1 MKTSKIYLL
10 SATLATALI
19 VMSCATAPTQSAD
32 VKESLKRS
40 LDLANLKDVT
50 VAQDRTKGV
59 VTLGGHVAAESDKTQ
74 AASIAKSIAGEQVV
88 ANEIAVVPPDNAADA
103 KQFNSALDDG
113 IESNLKAAL
122 ISRKL
127 QDIVKFNVKNNV
139 VTLSGEVV
147 SQQIRKQTETLAS
160 EVPNVKQVVNEL
172 QVKGQKA
179 TSSN

>member
-1 MKTSKIYLL
+1 MKSITFFLL
-10 SATLATALI
+10 SAALI
-19 VMSCATAPTQSAD
+19 TMSCATAPTQSTD
-32 VKESLKRS
+32 VKDSLKRS
-40 LDLANLKDVT
+40 LDMANLKEVS

-59 VTLGGHVAAESDKTQ
+59 VTLGGHVVTESDKAQ

-88 ANEIAVVPPDNAADA
+88 ANEIAVIPPDNASDA
-103 KQFNSALDDG
+103 KQFNSALDEG

-122 ISRKL
+122 ISKKL
-127 QDIVKFNVKNNV
+127 QDIVKFGVKNNV
-139 VTLSGEVV
+139 VTLTGEVA
-147 SQQIRKQTETLAS
+147 SQQLRTQTEKLAS

>member
-1 MKTSKIYLL
+1 MFFSTFWLAL
-10 SATLATALI
+10 TLA
-19 VMSCATAPTQSAD
+19 SCSSAPTQSVD
-32 VKESLKRS
+32 VKDSLRRS
-40 LDLANLKDVT
+40 LDQANLKTVT
-50 VAQDRTKGV
+50 VAQDRMKGV
-59 VTLGGHVAAESDKTQ
+59 VTLGGHVAVENEKSQ

-88 ANEIAVVPPDNAADA
+88 ANEIAVIPPDNAADA

-122 ISRKL
+122 IAKKL
-127 QDIVKFNVKNNV
+127 HDIVKFSVKNNV
-139 VTLSGEVV
+139 VTLSGEVA
-147 SQQIRKQTETLAS
+147 SQDLRTQTEKIAA

>member
-1 MKTSKIYLL
+1 MKASKLYLL
-10 SATLATALI
+10 SATLSVALI
-19 VMSCATAPTQSAD
+19 TLSCATAPTQSAD
-32 VKESLKRS
+32 VKDSLKQS

-59 VTLGGHVAAESDKTQ
+59 VTLGGHVNAESDKAQ

-88 ANEIAVVPPDNAADA
+88 ANEIAVIPPDNAADA
-103 KQFNSALDDG
+103 KQFNSALDNG

-127 QDIVKFNVKNNV
+127 QDIVKFSVKNNV
-139 VTLSGEVV
+139 VTLSGEVS
-147 SQQIRKQTETLAS
+147 SQQLRSQTETLAS

>member
-1 MKTSKIYLL
+1 MKASKIYLL
-10 SATLATALI
+10 SATLTTALTF
-19 VMSCATAPTQSAD
+19 MSCATAPTQSAD

-40 LDLANLKDVT
+40 LDQANLKDVT

-59 VTLGGHVAAESDKTQ
+59 VTLGGHVVAESDKSQ

-88 ANEIAVVPPDNAADA
+88 ANEIAVIPADNASDA
-103 KQFNSALDDG
+103 KNFNSALDDG

-147 SQQIRKQTETLAS
+147 SQQLRTQTETLAS

>member
-1 MKTSKIYLL
+1 MKTSTFYSLPV
-10 SATLATALI
+10 TLAAVLFTI
-19 VMSCATAPTQSAD
+19 GCATAPTESAD

-40 LDLANLKDVT
+40 LDQANLKDVS

-59 VTLGGHVAAESDKTQ
+59 VTLGGHVATEIDKTQ

-88 ANEIAVVPPDNAADA
+88 ANEIAVIPPDNAADA

-122 ISRKL
+122 IGKKL
-127 QDIVKFNVKNNV
+127 QDVVKFNVKNNV
-139 VTLSGEVV
+139 VTISGEVA
-147 SQQIRKQTETLAS
+147 SQQIRSQTETLAS